1 MIEGADG
8 SLTAECIC
16 PACGSDQGCTL
27 HMLAC
32 GHYSCGVD
40 YDAAVHAVAECGIA
54 GHCVTDGGEHGVCEN
69 CSKPLCT
76 GSGHGAGVCEH
87 VHKWVQQSYTA
98 ATAAAPGRSVA
109 QCVTCGIVYEQT
121 LPATG
126 G

>member
-1 MIEGADG
+1 
-8 SLTAECIC
+8 
-16 PACGSDQGCTL
+16 
-27 HMLAC
+27 MLAC
-32 GHYSCGVD
+32 GHYSCEAD

-69 CSKPLCT
+69 CLKPLCT